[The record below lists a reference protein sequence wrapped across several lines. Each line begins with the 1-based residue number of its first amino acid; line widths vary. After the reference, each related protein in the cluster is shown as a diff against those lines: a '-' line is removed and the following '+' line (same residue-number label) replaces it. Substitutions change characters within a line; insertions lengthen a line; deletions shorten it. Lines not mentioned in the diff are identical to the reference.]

1 MSILLS
7 DFDYAPFNQIKNT
20 DYLTSIR
27 QGIKELKFEIDTIS
41 NHKKPTFKN
50 TIEALDYSGLKLD
63 RISSIFFNINAAET
77 SKEIQDI
84 AVTISPELSELKNY
98 ILLNY
103 RLYENVKSIYDLT
116 DRNSLSNE
124 ENTLLKNTYK
134 SFLRNGAN
142 LSNKDKSKLRELD
155 IMLGKLS
162 LKFGQN
168 LLKETNEYE
177 LLISDE
183 KKLDGLSHDHKEA
196 AKMLA
201 KSKNKKGWLFTLDYP
216 SFSALITYCKNRS
229 LRKEITIAFGQR
241 AFKNNESDN
250 QKVILEIINLRYQK
264 AILLGYESYSEYVL
278 EERMAKNTKNV
289 MNFLEGLVEKVKPV
303 ARKEFKVL
311 ENYAKSIDNIDNL
324 EKWDISF
331 YTEMYKKHKYDVD
344 QEKLKP
350 YFSLANVLNGVF
362 EISNKLYGLKF
373 KKISDVD
380 TYNNEVNTY
389 EVKDEKNNFVALLY
403 TDFHPR
409 EGKRGGAWMTSYK
422 SQYILKKNNQRPH
435 ISIVCN
441 FTRPIKE
448 KPSLLTFNEVTTLF
462 HEFGHALHGILA
474 NTKFKSLS
482 GTNVLWDF
490 VELPSQIFENWCY
503 EEEALNLFA
512 FHYKTKEIIPTELIK
527 KIKKSANY
535 NQASQTLRQLSFA
548 ILDMNWHN
556 INPIKIINVK
566 DFEINILKKLTFI
579 KDLDKTCIS
588 TSFSHIFQGGYSAG
602 YYSYKWAEVLD
613 ADAFEYF
620 KEKGIFNKSIA
631 SKFKNNILSK
641 GGTENPM
648 DLYIKFRGRKPSI
661 NALLNRAGISLKSI

>member
-1 MSILLS
+1 MNVLFS
-7 DFDYAPFNQIKNT
+7 DFDYAPFNQIKNS

-27 QGIKELKFEIDTIS
+27 HGINELKSEIDTILS
-41 NHKKPTFKN
+41 NKNTTFKN

-63 RISSIFFNINAAET
+63 RITSIFFNINAAET

-84 AVTISPELSELKNY
+84 AVTLSPELSELKNY
-98 ILLNY
+98 ILLNDK
-103 RLYENVKSIYDLT
+103 LYKKVKTVYNLT
-116 DRNSLSNE
+116 NKNSLSNE
-124 ENTLLKNTYK
+124 ENTLLENTYK

-142 LSNKDKSKLRELD
+142 LSNKDKNKLRKLD
-155 IMLGKLS
+155 IMLSKLS
-162 LKFGQN
+162 LNFGQN

-264 AILLGYESYSEYVL
+264 AILLGYKSYSEYVL

-289 MNFLEGLVEKVKPV
+289 MNFLEDLVEKVKPI
-303 ARKEFKVL
+303 AKKEFKVL

-350 YFSLANVLNGVF
+350 YFSLTNVLNGAF
-362 EISNKLYGLKF
+362 EISNKLYGLNF
-373 KKISDVD
+373 KKNSTID
-380 TYNNEVNTY
+380 TYNDEVNTY
-389 EVKDEKNNFVALLY
+389 EVKDEKNNFIALLY

-409 EGKRGGAWMTSYK
+409 KGKRGGAWMTSYK
-422 SQYILKKNNQRPH
+422 PQYIFKNNNQRPH

-441 FTRPIKE
+441 FTRPIKN

-482 GTNVLWDF
+482 GTNVSWDF

-503 EEEALNLFA
+503 EEEALNIFA
-512 FHYKTKEIIPTELIK
+512 FHYKTKKLIPIELIN
-527 KIKKSANY
+527 KIKESANY
-535 NQASQTLRQLSFA
+535 NQASQTLRQLSLA

-556 INPIKIINVK
+556 INPIKIKSVK
-566 DFEINILKKLTFI
+566 DYEHKILKKLTFT
-579 KDLDKTCIS
+579 KDLNVTCTS
-588 TSFSHIFQGGYSAG
+588 TSFSHIFQGGYSSG

-631 SKFKNNILSK
+631 SKFKDNILSK
-641 GGTENPM
+641 GGTQDPM
-648 DLYIKFRGRKPSI
+648 DLYIKFRGRKPKI
-661 NALLNRAGISLKSI
+661 NALLNRAGIS

>member
-1 MSILLS
+1 MNVLFS
-7 DFDYAPFNQIKNT
+7 DFDYAPFNQIKNS

-27 QGIKELKFEIDTIS
+27 HGINELKSEIDTILS
-41 NHKKPTFKN
+41 NKNTTFKN

-63 RISSIFFNINAAET
+63 RITSIFFNINAAET

-84 AVTISPELSELKNY
+84 AVTLSPELSELKNY
-98 ILLNY
+98 ILLNDK
-103 RLYENVKSIYDLT
+103 LYKKVKTVYNLT
-116 DRNSLSNE
+116 DKNSLSNE
-124 ENTLLKNTYK
+124 ENTLLENTYK

-142 LSNKDKSKLRELD
+142 LSNKDKNKLRKLD

-162 LKFGQN
+162 LNFGQN

-264 AILLGYESYSEYVL
+264 AILLGYKSYSEYVL

-303 ARKEFKVL
+303 AKKEFKVL

-350 YFSLANVLNGVF
+350 YFSLTNVLNGAF
-362 EISNKLYGLKF
+362 EISNKLYGLNF
-373 KKISDVD
+373 KKISTID
-380 TYNNEVNTY
+380 TYNDEVNTY
-389 EVKDEKNNFVALLY
+389 EVKDEKNNFIALLY

-409 EGKRGGAWMTSYK
+409 KGKRGGAWMTSYK
-422 SQYILKKNNQRPH
+422 PQYIFKNNNQRPH

-441 FTRPIKE
+441 FTRPIKN

-482 GTNVLWDF
+482 GTNVSWDF

-503 EEEALNLFA
+503 EEEALNIFA
-512 FHYKTKEIIPTELIK
+512 FHYKTKKLIPIELIN
-527 KIKKSANY
+527 KIKESANY
-535 NQASQTLRQLSFA
+535 NQASQTLRQLSLA

-556 INPIKIINVK
+556 INPIKIKSVK
-566 DFEINILKKLTFI
+566 DYEHKILKKLTFT
-579 KDLDKTCIS
+579 KDLNVTCTS
-588 TSFSHIFQGGYSAG
+588 TSFSHIFQGGYSSG

-631 SKFKNNILSK
+631 SKFKDNILSK
-641 GGTENPM
+641 GGTQDPM
-648 DLYIKFRGRKPSI
+648 DLYIKFRGRKPKI
-661 NALLNRAGISLKSI
+661 NALLNRAGIS

>member
-1 MSILLS
+1 MNVLFS
-7 DFDYAPFNQIKNT
+7 DFDYAPFNQIKNS

-27 QGIKELKFEIDTIS
+27 HGINELKSEIDTILS
-41 NHKKPTFKN
+41 NKNTTFKN

-63 RISSIFFNINAAET
+63 RITSIFFNINAAET

-84 AVTISPELSELKNY
+84 AVTLSPELSELKNY
-98 ILLNY
+98 ILLNDK
-103 RLYENVKSIYDLT
+103 LYKKVKTVYNLT
-116 DRNSLSNE
+116 DKNSLSNE
-124 ENTLLKNTYK
+124 ENTLLENTYK

-142 LSNKDKSKLRELD
+142 LSNKDKNKLRKLD
-155 IMLGKLS
+155 IMLVKLS
-162 LKFGQN
+162 LNFGQN

-264 AILLGYESYSEYVL
+264 AILLGYKSYSEYVL

-289 MNFLEGLVEKVKPV
+289 MNFLEDLVEKVKPI
-303 ARKEFKVL
+303 AKKEFKLL

-350 YFSLANVLNGVF
+350 YFSLTNVLNGAF
-362 EISNKLYGLKF
+362 EISNKLYGLNF
-373 KKISDVD
+373 KKNSTID
-380 TYNNEVNTY
+380 TYNDEVNTY
-389 EVKDEKNNFVALLY
+389 EVNDEKNNFIALLY

-409 EGKRGGAWMTSYK
+409 KCKRGGAWMTSYK
-422 SQYILKKNNQRPH
+422 PQYIFKNNNQRPH

-441 FTRPIKE
+441 FTRPIKN

-482 GTNVLWDF
+482 GTNVSWDF

-503 EEEALNLFA
+503 EEEALNIFA
-512 FHYKTKEIIPTELIK
+512 FHYKTKKLIPIELIN
-527 KIKKSANY
+527 KIKESANY
-535 NQASQTLRQLSFA
+535 NQASQTLRQLSLA

-556 INPIKIINVK
+556 INPIKIKSVK
-566 DFEINILKKLTFI
+566 DYEHKILKKLTFT
-579 KDLDKTCIS
+579 KDLNVTCTS
-588 TSFSHIFQGGYSAG
+588 TSFSHIFQGGYSSG

-631 SKFKNNILSK
+631 SKFKDNILSK
-641 GGTENPM
+641 GGTQDPM
-648 DLYIKFRGRKPSI
+648 DLYIKFRGRKPKI
-661 NALLNRAGISLKSI
+661 NALLNRAGIS

>member
-1 MSILLS
+1 MNVLFS
-7 DFDYAPFNQIKNT
+7 DFDYAPFNQIKNS

-27 QGIKELKFEIDTIS
+27 QGINEFRTEIDTIS
-41 NHKKPTFKN
+41 NNKKATFKN

-63 RISSIFFNINAAET
+63 RITSIFFNINAADT

-98 ILLNY
+98 ILLND
-103 RLYENVKSIYDLT
+103 RLYKKVKTIYNLT
-116 DRNSLSNE
+116 DKNSLSNE

-142 LSNKDKSKLRELD
+142 LSNKDKSKLRKLD

-162 LKFGQN
+162 LNFGQN
-168 LLKETNEYE
+168 LLKETNEFE

-196 AKMLA
+196 AKILA
-201 KSKNKKGWLFTLDYP
+201 ESKNKKGWLFTLDYP
-216 SFSALITYCKNRS
+216 SFSALITYCKDRS

-264 AILLGYESYSEYVL
+264 AILLGYKSYSEYVL

-289 MNFLEGLVEKVKPV
+289 MNFLEGLVEKIKPV
-303 ARKEFKVL
+303 ARKEFKEL

-331 YTEMYKKHKYDVD
+331 YTEMYKKHKYNVD
-344 QEKLKP
+344 QEELKP
-350 YFSLANVLNGVF
+350 YFCLTNVLNGAF
-362 EISNKLYGLKF
+362 EISNRLYGLNF
-373 KKISDVD
+373 KKISNID
-380 TYNNEVNTY
+380 TYNDEVNTY
-389 EVKDEKNNFVALLY
+389 EVKDEKDNFIALLY

-422 SQYILKKNNQRPH
+422 PQYIFKNNNQRPH

-441 FTRPIKE
+441 FTRPIKN

-482 GTNVLWDF
+482 GTNVSWDF

-503 EEEALNLFA
+503 EEEALNIFA
-512 FHYKTKEIIPTELIK
+512 FHYKTKKLIPIELIN
-527 KIKKSANY
+527 KIKESANY
-535 NQASQTLRQLSFA
+535 NQASQTLRQLSLA

-556 INPIKIINVK
+556 INPIKIKSVK
-566 DFEINILKKLTFI
+566 EYELKILKKLTFI
-579 KDLDKTCIS
+579 KDLDITCIS
-588 TSFSHIFQGGYSAG
+588 TSFSHIFQGGYSSG

-631 SKFKNNILSK
+631 SKFKDNILSR
-641 GGTENPM
+641 GGTEDPM
-648 DLYIKFRGRKPSI
+648 DLYIKFRGRKPKI
-661 NALLNRAGISLKSI
+661 NALLNRAGIS

>member
-1 MSILLS
+1 MNVLFS
-7 DFDYAPFNQIKNT
+7 DFDYAPFNQIINS

-27 QGIKELKFEIDTIS
+27 HGINELKSEIDTILS
-41 NHKKPTFKN
+41 NKNTTFKN

-63 RISSIFFNINAAET
+63 RITSIFFNINAAET

-84 AVTISPELSELKNY
+84 AVTLSPELSELKNY
-98 ILLNY
+98 ILLNDK
-103 RLYENVKSIYDLT
+103 LYKKVKTVYNLT
-116 DRNSLSNE
+116 NKNSLSNE
-124 ENTLLKNTYK
+124 ENTLLENTYK

-142 LSNKDKSKLRELD
+142 LSNKDKNKLRKLD

-162 LKFGQN
+162 LNFGQN

-264 AILLGYESYSEYVL
+264 AILLGYKSYSEYVL

-303 ARKEFKVL
+303 AKKEFKVL

-350 YFSLANVLNGVF
+350 YFSLTNVLNGAF
-362 EISNKLYGLKF
+362 EISNKLYGLNF
-373 KKISDVD
+373 KKNSTID
-380 TYNNEVNTY
+380 TYNDEVNTY
-389 EVKDEKNNFVALLY
+389 EVRDEKNNFIALLY

-409 EGKRGGAWMTSYK
+409 KGKRGGAWMTSYK
-422 SQYILKKNNQRPH
+422 PQYIFKNNNQRPH

-441 FTRPIKE
+441 FTRPIKN

-482 GTNVLWDF
+482 GTNVSWDF

-503 EEEALNLFA
+503 EEEALNIFA
-512 FHYKTKEIIPTELIK
+512 FHYKTKKLIPIELIN
-527 KIKKSANY
+527 KIKESANY
-535 NQASQTLRQLSFA
+535 NQASQTLRQLSLA

-556 INPIKIINVK
+556 INPIKIKSVK
-566 DFEINILKKLTFI
+566 EYEHKILKKLTFI
-579 KDLDKTCIS
+579 KDLNVTCTS
-588 TSFSHIFQGGYSAG
+588 TSFSHIFQGGYSSG

-631 SKFKNNILSK
+631 SKFKDNILSK
-641 GGTENPM
+641 GGTQDPM
-648 DLYIKFRGRKPSI
+648 DLYIKFRGRKPKI
-661 NALLNRAGISLKSI
+661 NALLNRAGIS

>member
-1 MSILLS
+1 MNVLFS
-7 DFDYAPFNQIKNT
+7 DFDYAPFNQIINS

-27 QGIKELKFEIDTIS
+27 HGINELKSEIDTILS
-41 NHKKPTFKN
+41 NKNTTFKN

-63 RISSIFFNINAAET
+63 RITSIFFNINAAET

-84 AVTISPELSELKNY
+84 AVTLSPELSELKNY
-98 ILLNY
+98 ILLNDK
-103 RLYENVKSIYDLT
+103 LYKKVKTVYNLT
-116 DRNSLSNE
+116 NKNSLSNE
-124 ENTLLKNTYK
+124 ENTLLENTYK

-142 LSNKDKSKLRELD
+142 LSNKDKNKLRKLD

-162 LKFGQN
+162 LNFGQN

-264 AILLGYESYSEYVL
+264 AILLGYKSYSEYVL

-289 MNFLEGLVEKVKPV
+289 MNFLEDLVEKVKPI
-303 ARKEFKVL
+303 AKKEFKVL

-350 YFSLANVLNGVF
+350 YFSLTNVLNGAF
-362 EISNKLYGLKF
+362 EISNKLYGLNF
-373 KKISDVD
+373 KKNSTID
-380 TYNNEVNTY
+380 TYNDEVNTY
-389 EVKDEKNNFVALLY
+389 EVKDEKNNFIALLY

-409 EGKRGGAWMTSYK
+409 KGKRGGAWMTSYK
-422 SQYILKKNNQRPH
+422 PQYIFKNNNQRPH

-441 FTRPIKE
+441 FTRPIKN

-482 GTNVLWDF
+482 GTNVSWDF

-503 EEEALNLFA
+503 EEEALNIFA
-512 FHYKTKEIIPTELIK
+512 FHYKTKKLIPIELIN
-527 KIKKSANY
+527 KIKESANY
-535 NQASQTLRQLSFA
+535 NQASQTLRQLSLA

-556 INPIKIINVK
+556 INPIKIKSVK
-566 DFEINILKKLTFI
+566 EYEHKILKKLTFI
-579 KDLDKTCIS
+579 KDLNVTCTS
-588 TSFSHIFQGGYSAG
+588 TSFSHIFQGGYSSG

-631 SKFKNNILSK
+631 SKFKDNILSK
-641 GGTENPM
+641 GGTQDPM
-648 DLYIKFRGRKPSI
+648 DLYIKFRGRKPKI
-661 NALLNRAGISLKSI
+661 NALLNRAGIS

>member
-1 MSILLS
+1 MNILLS

-41 NHKKPTFKN
+41 NNKRPTFKN

-98 ILLNY
+98 ILLNDK
-103 RLYENVKSIYDLT
+103 LYENVKSIYDLT
-116 DRNSLSNE
+116 DKNSLSNE

-134 SFLRNGAN
+134 SFIRNGAN
-142 LSNKDKSKLRELD
+142 LSNKDKSKLRGLD

-177 LLISDE
+177 LLVSDE
-183 KKLDGLSHDHKEA
+183 KKLDGLTDDHKEA
-196 AKMLA
+196 AKILA
-201 KSKNKKGWLFTLDYP
+201 ESKNKKGWLFTLDYP
-216 SFSALITYCKNRS
+216 SYSALITYCKNRL

-250 QKVILEIINLRYQK
+250 QKVILEIISLRYQK
-264 AILLGYESYSEYVL
+264 ATLLGYKYYSEYVL

-289 MNFLEGLVEKVKPV
+289 MNFLDGLIEKVKPV
-303 ARKEFKVL
+303 AKNEFNLL
-311 ENYAKSIDNIDNL
+311 EDYAKSVDNIDSL
-324 EKWDISF
+324 KKWDINF
-331 YTEMYKKHKYDVD
+331 YSEMYKKHKYNVD
-344 QEKLKP
+344 QEELKP

-373 KKISDVD
+373 RKISNVD

-503 EEEALNLFA
+503 EKEALNLFA
-512 FHYKTKEIIPTELIK
+512 FHHKTKGLIPIELIQ
-527 KIKKSANY
+527 KIKNSANY

-556 INPIKIINVK
+556 INPIKIKNVK
-566 DFEINILKKLTFI
+566 DFEVNILKKLTFI
-579 KDLDKTCIS
+579 KDLDITCMS

-641 GGTENPM
+641 GGTEDPM

-661 NALLNRAGISLKSI
+661 NALLNRAGIS

>member
-1 MSILLS
+1 MNVLFS
-7 DFDYAPFNQIKNT
+7 DFDYAPFNQIKNS

-27 QGIKELKFEIDTIS
+27 QGINEFRTEIDTIS
-41 NHKKPTFKN
+41 NNKKATFKN

-63 RISSIFFNINAAET
+63 RITSIFFNINAANT

-98 ILLNY
+98 ILLND
-103 RLYENVKSIYDLT
+103 RLYKKVKTIYNLT
-116 DRNSLSNE
+116 DKNSLSNE

-142 LSNKDKSKLRELD
+142 LSNKDKSKLRKLD
-155 IMLGKLS
+155 IVLGKLS
-162 LKFGQN
+162 LNFGQN
-168 LLKETNEYE
+168 LLKETNEFE

-196 AKMLA
+196 AKILA
-201 KSKNKKGWLFTLDYP
+201 ESKNKKGWLFTLDYP

-250 QKVILEIINLRYQK
+250 QKIILEIINLRYKK
-264 AILLGYESYSEYVL
+264 AILLGYKSYSEYVL

-289 MNFLEGLVEKVKPV
+289 MNFLEGLVEKIKPV
-303 ARKEFKVL
+303 ARKEFKEL

-344 QEKLKP
+344 QEELKP
-350 YFSLANVLNGVF
+350 YFSLNNVLNGAF
-362 EISNKLYGLKF
+362 EISNRLYGLSF
-373 KKISDVD
+373 KKISNID
-380 TYNNEVNTY
+380 TYNDEVNTY
-389 EVKDEKNNFVALLY
+389 EVKDEKDNFIALLY

-422 SQYILKKNNQRPH
+422 PQYIFKNNNQRPH

-441 FTRPIKE
+441 FTRSLKN

-482 GTNVLWDF
+482 GTNVSWDF

-503 EEEALNLFA
+503 EEEALNIFA
-512 FHYKTKEIIPTELIK
+512 FHHKTKKLIPIDLIN
-527 KIKKSANY
+527 KIKESANY
-535 NQASQTLRQLSFA
+535 NQASQTLRQLSLA

-556 INPIKIINVK
+556 INPIKIKSVK
-566 DFEINILKKLTFI
+566 DYELKILKKLTLI
-579 KDLDKTCIS
+579 KDLDITCIS
-588 TSFSHIFQGGYSAG
+588 TSFSHIFQGGYSSG

-631 SKFKNNILSK
+631 SKFKDNILSK

-648 DLYIKFRGRKPSI
+648 DLYIKFRGRKPKI
-661 NALLNRAGISLKSI
+661 NALLNRAGIS

>member
-1 MSILLS
+1 MNVLFS
-7 DFDYAPFNQIKNT
+7 DFDYAPFNQIKNS

-27 QGIKELKFEIDTIS
+27 HGINELKSEIDTILS
-41 NHKKPTFKN
+41 NKNTTFKN

-63 RISSIFFNINAAET
+63 RITSIFFNINAAET

-84 AVTISPELSELKNY
+84 AVTLSPELSELKNY
-98 ILLNY
+98 ILLNDK
-103 RLYENVKSIYDLT
+103 LYKKVKTVYNLT
-116 DRNSLSNE
+116 DKNSLSNE
-124 ENTLLKNTYK
+124 ENTLLENTYK

-142 LSNKDKSKLRELD
+142 LSNKDKNKLRKLD

-162 LKFGQN
+162 LNFGQN

-264 AILLGYESYSEYVL
+264 AILLGYKSYSEYVL

-303 ARKEFKVL
+303 AKKEFKVL

-350 YFSLANVLNGVF
+350 YFSLTNVLNGAF
-362 EISNKLYGLKF
+362 EISNKLYGLNF
-373 KKISDVD
+373 KKISTID
-380 TYNNEVNTY
+380 TYNDEVNTY
-389 EVKDEKNNFVALLY
+389 EVNDEKNNFIALLY

-409 EGKRGGAWMTSYK
+409 NGKRGGAWMTSYK
-422 SQYILKKNNQRPH
+422 PQYIFKNNNQRPH

-441 FTRPIKE
+441 FTRPIKN

-482 GTNVLWDF
+482 GTNVSWDF

-503 EEEALNLFA
+503 EEEALNIFA
-512 FHYKTKEIIPTELIK
+512 FHYKTKKLIPIELIN
-527 KIKKSANY
+527 KIKESANY
-535 NQASQTLRQLSFA
+535 NQASQTLRQLSLA

-556 INPIKIINVK
+556 INPIKIKSVK
-566 DFEINILKKLTFI
+566 EYEHKILKKLTFI
-579 KDLDKTCIS
+579 KDLNVTCTS
-588 TSFSHIFQGGYSAG
+588 TSFSHIFQGGYSSG

-620 KEKGIFNKSIA
+620 KQKGIFNKSIA
-631 SKFKNNILSK
+631 SKFKDNILSK
-641 GGTENPM
+641 GGTQDPM
-648 DLYIKFRGRKPSI
+648 DLYIKFRGRKPKI
-661 NALLNRAGISLKSI
+661 NALLNRAGIS

>member
-1 MSILLS
+1 MNVLFS
-7 DFDYAPFNQIKNT
+7 DFDYAPFNQIKNS

-27 QGIKELKFEIDTIS
+27 HGINELKSEIDTILS
-41 NHKKPTFKN
+41 NKNTTFKN

-63 RISSIFFNINAAET
+63 RITSIFFNINAAET

-84 AVTISPELSELKNY
+84 AVTLSPELSELKNY
-98 ILLNY
+98 ILLNDK
-103 RLYENVKSIYDLT
+103 LYKKVKTVYNLT
-116 DRNSLSNE
+116 DKNSLSNE
-124 ENTLLKNTYK
+124 ENTLLENTYK

-142 LSNKDKSKLRELD
+142 LSNKDKNKLRKLD

-162 LKFGQN
+162 LNFGQN

-264 AILLGYESYSEYVL
+264 AILLGYKSYSEYVL

-289 MNFLEGLVEKVKPV
+289 MNFLEDLVEKVKPI
-303 ARKEFKVL
+303 AKKEFKVL

-350 YFSLANVLNGVF
+350 YFSLTNVLNGAF
-362 EISNKLYGLKF
+362 EISNKLYGLNF
-373 KKISDVD
+373 KKISTID
-380 TYNNEVNTY
+380 TYNDEVNTY
-389 EVKDEKNNFVALLY
+389 EVNDEKNNFIALLY

-409 EGKRGGAWMTSYK
+409 KGKRGGAWMTSYK
-422 SQYILKKNNQRPH
+422 PQYIFKNNNQRPH

-441 FTRPIKE
+441 FTRPIKN

-482 GTNVLWDF
+482 GTNVSWDF

-503 EEEALNLFA
+503 EEEALNIFA
-512 FHYKTKEIIPTELIK
+512 FHYKTKKLIPIELIN
-527 KIKKSANY
+527 KIKESANY
-535 NQASQTLRQLSFA
+535 NQASQTLRQLSLA

-556 INPIKIINVK
+556 INPIKIKSVK
-566 DFEINILKKLTFI
+566 EYEHKILKKLTFI
-579 KDLDKTCIS
+579 KDLNVTCTS
-588 TSFSHIFQGGYSAG
+588 TSFSHIFQGGYSSG

-631 SKFKNNILSK
+631 SKFKDNILSK
-641 GGTENPM
+641 GGTQDPM
-648 DLYIKFRGRKPSI
+648 DLYIKFRGRKPKI
-661 NALLNRAGISLKSI
+661 NALLNRAGIS

>member
-1 MSILLS
+1 
-7 DFDYAPFNQIKNT
+7 
-20 DYLTSIR
+20 
-27 QGIKELKFEIDTIS
+27 
-41 NHKKPTFKN
+41 
-50 TIEALDYSGLKLD
+50 LD
-63 RISSIFFNINAAET
+63 RITSIFFNINAAET

-84 AVTISPELSELKNY
+84 AVTLSPELSELKNY
-98 ILLNY
+98 ILLNDK
-103 RLYENVKSIYDLT
+103 LYKKVKTVYNLT
-116 DRNSLSNE
+116 NKNSLSNE
-124 ENTLLKNTYK
+124 ENTLLENTYK

-142 LSNKDKSKLRELD
+142 LSNKDKNKLRKLD

-162 LKFGQN
+162 LNFGQN

-264 AILLGYESYSEYVL
+264 AILLGYKSYSEYVL

-303 ARKEFKVL
+303 AKKEFKVL

-350 YFSLANVLNGVF
+350 YFSLTNVLNGAF
-362 EISNKLYGLKF
+362 EISNKLYGLNF
-373 KKISDVD
+373 KKISTID
-380 TYNNEVNTY
+380 TYNDEVNTY
-389 EVKDEKNNFVALLY
+389 EVKDEKNNFIALLY

-409 EGKRGGAWMTSYK
+409 KGKRGGAWMTSYK
-422 SQYILKKNNQRPH
+422 PQYIFKNNNQRPH

-441 FTRPIKE
+441 FTRPIKN

-482 GTNVLWDF
+482 GTNVSWDF

-503 EEEALNLFA
+503 EEEALNIFA
-512 FHYKTKEIIPTELIK
+512 FHYKTKKLIPIELIN
-527 KIKKSANY
+527 KIKESANY
-535 NQASQTLRQLSFA
+535 NQASQTLRQLSLA

-556 INPIKIINVK
+556 INPIKIKSVK
-566 DFEINILKKLTFI
+566 DYEHKILKKLTFT
-579 KDLDKTCIS
+579 KDLNVTCTS
-588 TSFSHIFQGGYSAG
+588 TSFSHIFQGGYSSG

-631 SKFKNNILSK
+631 SKFKDNILSK
-641 GGTENPM
+641 GGTQDPM
-648 DLYIKFRGRKPSI
+648 DLYIKFRGRKPKI
-661 NALLNRAGISLKSI
+661 NALLNRAGIS

>member
-1 MSILLS
+1 MNVLFS
-7 DFDYAPFNQIKNT
+7 DFDYAPFNQIKNS

-27 QGIKELKFEIDTIS
+27 HGINELKSEIDTILS
-41 NHKKPTFKN
+41 NKNTTFKN

-63 RISSIFFNINAAET
+63 RITSIFFNINAAET

-84 AVTISPELSELKNY
+84 AVTLSPELSELKNY
-98 ILLNY
+98 ILLNDK
-103 RLYENVKSIYDLT
+103 LYKKVKTVYNLT
-116 DRNSLSNE
+116 NKNSLSNE
-124 ENTLLKNTYK
+124 ENTLLENTYK

-142 LSNKDKSKLRELD
+142 LSNKDKNKLRKLD

-162 LKFGQN
+162 LNFGQN

-264 AILLGYESYSEYVL
+264 AILLGYKSYSEYVL

-289 MNFLEGLVEKVKPV
+289 MNFLEGLVEKVKPI
-303 ARKEFKVL
+303 AKKEFKVL

-350 YFSLANVLNGVF
+350 YFSLTNVLNGAF
-362 EISNKLYGLKF
+362 EISNKLYGLNF
-373 KKISDVD
+373 KKNSTID
-380 TYNNEVNTY
+380 TYNDEVNTY
-389 EVKDEKNNFVALLY
+389 EVKDEKNNFIALLY

-409 EGKRGGAWMTSYK
+409 KGKRGGAWMTSYK
-422 SQYILKKNNQRPH
+422 PQYIFKNSNQRPH

-441 FTRPIKE
+441 FTRPIKN

-482 GTNVLWDF
+482 GTNVSWDF

-503 EEEALNLFA
+503 EEEALNIFA
-512 FHYKTKEIIPTELIK
+512 FHYKTKKLIPIELIN
-527 KIKKSANY
+527 KIKESANY
-535 NQASQTLRQLSFA
+535 NQASQTLRQLSLA

-556 INPIKIINVK
+556 INPIKIKSVK
-566 DFEINILKKLTFI
+566 DYEHKILKKLTFT
-579 KDLDKTCIS
+579 KDLNVTCTS
-588 TSFSHIFQGGYSAG
+588 TSFSHIFQGGYSSG

-631 SKFKNNILSK
+631 SKFKDNILSK
-641 GGTENPM
+641 GGTQDPM
-648 DLYIKFRGRKPSI
+648 DLYIKFRGRKPKI
-661 NALLNRAGISLKSI
+661 NALLNRAGIS

>member
-1 MSILLS
+1 MNVLFS
-7 DFDYAPFNQIKNT
+7 DFDYAPFNQIINS

-27 QGIKELKFEIDTIS
+27 HGINELKSEIDTILS
-41 NHKKPTFKN
+41 NKNTTFKN

-63 RISSIFFNINAAET
+63 RITSIFFNINAAET

-84 AVTISPELSELKNY
+84 AVTLSPELSELKNY
-98 ILLNY
+98 ILLNDK
-103 RLYENVKSIYDLT
+103 LYKKVKTVYNLT
-116 DRNSLSNE
+116 DKNSLSNE

-142 LSNKDKSKLRELD
+142 LSNKDKNKLRKLD

-162 LKFGQN
+162 LNFGQN

-264 AILLGYESYSEYVL
+264 AILLGYKSYSEYVL

-289 MNFLEGLVEKVKPV
+289 MNFLEDLVEKVKPI
-303 ARKEFKVL
+303 AKKEFKVL

-350 YFSLANVLNGVF
+350 YFSLTNVLNGAF
-362 EISNKLYGLKF
+362 EISNKLYGLNF
-373 KKISDVD
+373 KKNSTID
-380 TYNNEVNTY
+380 TYNDEVNTY
-389 EVKDEKNNFVALLY
+389 EVNDEKNNFIALLY
-403 TDFHPR
+403 TDFHHR
-409 EGKRGGAWMTSYK
+409 KGKRGGAWMTSYK
-422 SQYILKKNNQRPH
+422 PQYIFKNNNQRPH

-441 FTRPIKE
+441 FTRPIKN

-482 GTNVLWDF
+482 GTNVSWDF

-503 EEEALNLFA
+503 EEEALNIFA
-512 FHYKTKEIIPTELIK
+512 FHYKTKKLIPIELIN
-527 KIKKSANY
+527 KIKESANY
-535 NQASQTLRQLSFA
+535 NQASQTLRQLSLA

-556 INPIKIINVK
+556 INPIKIKSVK
-566 DFEINILKKLTFI
+566 DYEHKILKKLTFI
-579 KDLDKTCIS
+579 KDLNVTCTS
-588 TSFSHIFQGGYSAG
+588 TSFSHIFQGGYSSG

-631 SKFKNNILSK
+631 SKFKDNILSK
-641 GGTENPM
+641 G
-648 DLYIKFRGRKPSI
+648 
-661 NALLNRAGISLKSI
+661 

>member
-1 MSILLS
+1 MNVLFS
-7 DFDYAPFNQIKNT
+7 DFDYAPFNQIKNS

-27 QGIKELKFEIDTIS
+27 HGINELKSEIDTILS
-41 NHKKPTFKN
+41 NKNTTFKN

-63 RISSIFFNINAAET
+63 RITSIFFNINAAET

-84 AVTISPELSELKNY
+84 AVTLSPELSELKNY
-98 ILLNY
+98 ILLNDK
-103 RLYENVKSIYDLT
+103 LYKKVKTVYNLT
-116 DRNSLSNE
+116 NKNSLSNE
-124 ENTLLKNTYK
+124 ENTLLENTYK

-142 LSNKDKSKLRELD
+142 LSNKDKNKLRKLD

-162 LKFGQN
+162 LNFGQN

-264 AILLGYESYSEYVL
+264 AILLGYKSYSEYVL

-289 MNFLEGLVEKVKPV
+289 MNFLEGLVEKVKPI
-303 ARKEFKVL
+303 AKKEFKVL

-350 YFSLANVLNGVF
+350 YFSLTNVLNGAF
-362 EISNKLYGLKF
+362 EISNKLYGLNF
-373 KKISDVD
+373 KKNSTID
-380 TYNNEVNTY
+380 TYNDEVNTY
-389 EVKDEKNNFVALLY
+389 EVKDEKNNFIALLY

-409 EGKRGGAWMTSYK
+409 KGKRGGAWMTSYK
-422 SQYILKKNNQRPH
+422 PQYIFKNNNQRPH

-441 FTRPIKE
+441 FTRPIKN

-482 GTNVLWDF
+482 GTNVSWDF

-503 EEEALNLFA
+503 EEEALNIFA
-512 FHYKTKEIIPTELIK
+512 FHYKTKKLIPIELIN
-527 KIKKSANY
+527 KIKESANY
-535 NQASQTLRQLSFA
+535 NQASQTLRQLSLA

-556 INPIKIINVK
+556 INPIKIKSVK
-566 DFEINILKKLTFI
+566 DYEHKILKKLTFT
-579 KDLDKTCIS
+579 KDLNVTCTS
-588 TSFSHIFQGGYSAG
+588 TSFSHIFQGGYSSG

-631 SKFKNNILSK
+631 SKFKDNILSK
-641 GGTENPM
+641 GGTQDPM
-648 DLYIKFRGRKPSI
+648 DLYIKFRGRKPKI
-661 NALLNRAGISLKSI
+661 NALLNRAGIS

>member
-1 MSILLS
+1 MNVLFS
-7 DFDYAPFNQIKNT
+7 DFDYAPFNQIKNS

-27 QGIKELKFEIDTIS
+27 HGINELKSEIDTILS
-41 NHKKPTFKN
+41 NKNTTFKN

-63 RISSIFFNINAAET
+63 RITSIFFNINAAET

-84 AVTISPELSELKNY
+84 AVTLSPELSELKNY
-98 ILLNY
+98 ILLNDK
-103 RLYENVKSIYDLT
+103 LYKKVKTVYNLT
-116 DRNSLSNE
+116 DKNSLSNE
-124 ENTLLKNTYK
+124 ENTLLENTYK

-142 LSNKDKSKLRELD
+142 LSNKDKNKLRKLD

-162 LKFGQN
+162 LNFGQN

-264 AILLGYESYSEYVL
+264 AILLGYKSYSEYVL

-289 MNFLEGLVEKVKPV
+289 MNFLEDLVEKVKPI

-350 YFSLANVLNGVF
+350 YFSLTNVLNGAF
-362 EISNKLYGLKF
+362 EISNKLYGLNF
-373 KKISDVD
+373 KKNSTID
-380 TYNNEVNTY
+380 TYNDEVNTY
-389 EVKDEKNNFVALLY
+389 EVKDEKNNFIALLY

-409 EGKRGGAWMTSYK
+409 KGKRGGAWMTSYK
-422 SQYILKKNNQRPH
+422 PQYIFKNNNQRPH

-441 FTRPIKE
+441 FTRPIKN

-482 GTNVLWDF
+482 GTNVSWDF

-503 EEEALNLFA
+503 EEEALNIFA
-512 FHYKTKEIIPTELIK
+512 FHYKTKKLIPIELIN
-527 KIKKSANY
+527 KIKESANY
-535 NQASQTLRQLSFA
+535 NQASQTLRQLSLA

-556 INPIKIINVK
+556 INPIKIKSVK
-566 DFEINILKKLTFI
+566 EYEHKILKKLTFI
-579 KDLDKTCIS
+579 KDLNVTCTS
-588 TSFSHIFQGGYSAG
+588 TSFSHIFQGGYSSG

-631 SKFKNNILSK
+631 SKFKDNILSK
-641 GGTENPM
+641 GGTQDPM
-648 DLYIKFRGRKPSI
+648 DLYIKFRGRKPKI
-661 NALLNRAGISLKSI
+661 NALLNRAGIS

>member
-1 MSILLS
+1 MNVLFS
-7 DFDYAPFNQIKNT
+7 DFDYAPFNQIKNS

-27 QGIKELKFEIDTIS
+27 HGINELKSEIDTILS
-41 NHKKPTFKN
+41 NKNTTFKN

-63 RISSIFFNINAAET
+63 RITSIFFNINAAET

-84 AVTISPELSELKNY
+84 AVTLSPELSELKNY
-98 ILLNY
+98 ILLNDK
-103 RLYENVKSIYDLT
+103 LYKKVKTVYNLT
-116 DRNSLSNE
+116 NKNSLSNE
-124 ENTLLKNTYK
+124 ENTLLENTYK

-142 LSNKDKSKLRELD
+142 LSNKDKNKLRKLD

-162 LKFGQN
+162 LNFGQN

-216 SFSALITYCKNRS
+216 SFSALITYCKIRS

-241 AFKNNESDN
+241 AFKNNEFDN

-264 AILLGYESYSEYVL
+264 AILLGYKSYSEYVL

-303 ARKEFKVL
+303 AKKEFKVL

-350 YFSLANVLNGVF
+350 YFSLTNVLNGAF
-362 EISNKLYGLKF
+362 EISNKLYGLNF
-373 KKISDVD
+373 KKISTID
-380 TYNNEVNTY
+380 TYNDEVNTY
-389 EVKDEKNNFVALLY
+389 EVNDEKNNFIALLY

-409 EGKRGGAWMTSYK
+409 KGKRGGAWMTSYK
-422 SQYILKKNNQRPH
+422 PQYIFKNNNQRPH

-441 FTRPIKE
+441 FTRPIKN

-482 GTNVLWDF
+482 GTNVSWDF

-503 EEEALNLFA
+503 EEEALNIFA
-512 FHYKTKEIIPTELIK
+512 FHYKTKKLIPIELIN
-527 KIKKSANY
+527 KIKESANY
-535 NQASQTLRQLSFA
+535 NQASQTLRQLSLA

-556 INPIKIINVK
+556 INPIKIKSVK
-566 DFEINILKKLTFI
+566 EYEHKILKKLTFI
-579 KDLDKTCIS
+579 KDLNVTCTS
-588 TSFSHIFQGGYSAG
+588 TSFSHIFQGGYSSG

-631 SKFKNNILSK
+631 SKFKDNILSK
-641 GGTENPM
+641 GGTQDPM
-648 DLYIKFRGRKPSI
+648 DLYIKFRGRKPKI
-661 NALLNRAGISLKSI
+661 NALLNRAGIS

>member
-1 MSILLS
+1 MNVLFS
-7 DFDYAPFNQIKNT
+7 DFDYAPFNQIKNS

-27 QGIKELKFEIDTIS
+27 HGINELKSEIDTILS
-41 NHKKPTFKN
+41 NKNTTFKN

-63 RISSIFFNINAAET
+63 RITSIFFNINAAET

-84 AVTISPELSELKNY
+84 AVTLSPELSELKNY
-98 ILLNY
+98 ILLNDK
-103 RLYENVKSIYDLT
+103 LYKKVKTVYNLT
-116 DRNSLSNE
+116 NKNSLSNE
-124 ENTLLKNTYK
+124 ENTLLENTYK

-142 LSNKDKSKLRELD
+142 LSNKDKNKLRKLD

-162 LKFGQN
+162 LNFGQN

-264 AILLGYESYSEYVL
+264 AILLGYKSYSEYVL

-303 ARKEFKVL
+303 AKKEFKVL

-350 YFSLANVLNGVF
+350 YFSLTNVLNGAF
-362 EISNKLYGLKF
+362 EISNKLYGLNF
-373 KKISDVD
+373 KKNSTID
-380 TYNNEVNTY
+380 TYNDEVNTY
-389 EVKDEKNNFVALLY
+389 EVKDEKNNFIALLY

-409 EGKRGGAWMTSYK
+409 KGKRGGAWMTSYK
-422 SQYILKKNNQRPH
+422 PQYIFKNNNQRPH

-441 FTRPIKE
+441 FTRPIKN

-482 GTNVLWDF
+482 GTNVSWDF

-503 EEEALNLFA
+503 EEEALNIFA
-512 FHYKTKEIIPTELIK
+512 FHYKTKKLIPIELIN
-527 KIKKSANY
+527 KIKESANY
-535 NQASQTLRQLSFA
+535 NQASQTLRQLSLA

-556 INPIKIINVK
+556 INPIKIKSVK
-566 DFEINILKKLTFI
+566 DYEHKILKKLTFI
-579 KDLDKTCIS
+579 KDLNVTCTS
-588 TSFSHIFQGGYSAG
+588 TSFSHIFQGGYSSG

-631 SKFKNNILSK
+631 SKFKDNILSK
-641 GGTENPM
+641 GGTQDPM
-648 DLYIKFRGRKPSI
+648 DLYIKFRGRKPKI
-661 NALLNRAGISLKSI
+661 NALLNRAGIS